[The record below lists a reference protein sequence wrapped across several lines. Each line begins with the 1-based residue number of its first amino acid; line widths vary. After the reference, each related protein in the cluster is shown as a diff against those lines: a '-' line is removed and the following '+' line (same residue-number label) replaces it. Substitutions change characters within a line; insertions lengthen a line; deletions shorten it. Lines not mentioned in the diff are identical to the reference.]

1 MADASTPFIT
11 GGRNRNSLLGNMS
24 PTPSTPAE
32 HSTELPLTPP
42 NPPFSIGASG
52 RPNSG
57 ISISNAS
64 LTPSQKQDN
73 RSSLSINYLPSKFS
87 RPHSPGISYR
97 KANTGKKGN
106 VRRGGGREA
115 FAEGEARMPGAGDT
129 DYDGLAV
136 DGWFQ
141 GKSPNLQRL
150 HWNRF
155 KWILIIMNTLLT
167 SWTLAALVGCLL
179 TWFNIWD
186 HADIVRVGNETELI
200 ISTIA
205 SSVGIFT
212 SLLGWAG
219 LLLNNRAFLGF
230 YTLFLW
236 ITFGLLVTPG
246 YITYKRITFNLEGKT
261 NFQWSRLIGVAGRLR
276 IQNELQCC
284 GYYSP
289 FIEATISQTCYAR
302 STLQGCKAPYIEFE
316 RFLLKRWYIAS
327 FALVPLQLA
336 CIYAALL
343 CSNHITYRFGKG
355 MMPKAYRLNQESMAI
370 ILDNY
375 ANQLAEQYGDD
386 VAQDVLSRSRSNL
399 ALDTLS
405 YSSHSNADNRRSSW
419 SGTTVPVGGSSPYG
433 HYGPVNTGAN
443 GSDDGKEGKRG

>member
-1 MADASTPFIT
+1 MADATTPFIANS
-11 GGRNRNSLLGNMS
+11 GGRNRNSLIGSM
-24 PTPSTPAE
+24 PSTPEAQ
-32 HSTELPLTPP
+32 SSAIPLTPP

-57 ISISNAS
+57 ISISS
-64 LTPSQKQDN
+64 LTPSQQEKRDN

-97 KANTGKKGN
+97 KANTGGKKGGPK
-106 VRRGGGREA
+106 RGGGRDA
-115 FAEGEARMPGAGDT
+115 FADGAARMPGANDT
-129 DYDGLAV
+129 DYDGIAV

-141 GKSPNLQRL
+141 GKPMNLQRL

-155 KWILIIMNTLLT
+155 KWILIFMNTLLT
-167 SWTLAALVGCLL
+167 AWTMAALVVCLL
-179 TWFNIWD
+179 TWFNFWN
-186 HADIVRVGNETELI
+186 HADIIRVGNETELI
-200 ISTIA
+200 ISTVA
-205 SSVGIFT
+205 ASVGIFT

-236 ITFGLLVTPG
+236 FTFGLLVTPG
-246 YITYKRITFNLEGKT
+246 YITYKRNTFNLEGKT
-261 NFQWSRLIGVAGRLR
+261 NFQWSRTIGVAGRLR
-276 IQNELQCC
+276 IQNELGCC

-302 STLQGCKAPYIEFE
+302 STLQGCKGPYLEFE

-355 MMPKAYRLNQESMAI
+355 MMPKAYRLNQESMAV

-399 ALDTLS
+399 ALDNLS
-405 YSSHSNADNRRSSW
+405 YSSHGGGNRGSTW
-419 SGTTVPVGGSSPYG
+419 SGTTVPVGGNSPYG
-433 HYGPVNTGAN
+433 QYGPVNTGAA
-443 GSDDGKEGKRG
+443 GAEDDGKQGKRG